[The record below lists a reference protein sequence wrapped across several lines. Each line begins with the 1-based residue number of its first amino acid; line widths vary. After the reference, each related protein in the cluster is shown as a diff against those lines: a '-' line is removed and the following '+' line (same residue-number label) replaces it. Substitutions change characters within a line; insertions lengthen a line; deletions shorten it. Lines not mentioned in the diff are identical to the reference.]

1 MIIVIREL
9 QAHVGI
15 AYLMI
20 CSRIGLLVTIC
31 HQHGTYVMHIIES
44 AVVIEVCIECDSL
57 IICRTRDILNT
68 RLLIHRTVVVQTY
81 DNILAVVASPCR
93 LEGSVSIIE

>member
-1 MIIVIREL
+1 MVKVIREL

-20 CSRIGLLVTIC
+20 CSRIGLLETIS
-31 HQHGTYVMHIIES
+31 HQHGTYVMHIIEG

-57 IICRTRDILNT
+57 IICRTRDVLNT
-68 RLLIHRTVVVQTY
+68 RFLIHRAIVVKTY
-81 DNILAVVASPCR
+81 DDILAIKVSPCR